1 MIQRPAR
8 VGRPFSCP
16 PDRHTEFA
24 GPVRA
29 ACTPRSRRMARTP
42 ARLAALG
49 LAAAGLGLSPLPA
62 LAQSSVQLY
71 GIIDNGISYTN
82 NVASSVGAKGASR
95 VGLATGFGSG
105 DRFGLTGSEDLGDGT
120 KAIFTLENGF
130 SGINGT
136 LGQGGRMFGRQA
148 FAGLSNPRWGTLTF
162 GRQYEFGFV
171 YLSPFESWTQ
181 FGSIYGAHVG
191 DVDNTFSTFRLNQSV
206 KYEYSPMAGLTLGA
220 LYAFSNQ
227 SANSGSS
234 GFANNRALGFGIQF
248 QRGPLAAAASFLHL
262 SNPSASAATS
272 TNPGGAIGDE
282 YTLSTSLFYNS
293 GFVSRQDVIGVAGSY
308 RFGNARV
315 SAVLTD
321 TRLRYQNGQDLRVDN
336 YEINT
341 RYQFTPAIMAGIG
354 YIFTD
359 ASGYTGAGATSFA
372 SGTRARWHQIDA
384 GAAYYFSKRT
394 DLHASV
400 IYQRAAGDATVAAIN
415 AFGPAG
421 AGVRNQVAVLAGL
434 RHRF

>member
-1 MIQRPAR
+1 MIQRHSCA
-8 VGRPFSCP
+8 GRPFSSS
-16 PDRHTEFA
+16 RL
-24 GPVRA
+24 RK
-29 ACTPRSRRMARTP
+29 PRSAR
-42 ARLAALG
+42 ASMRALLG
-49 LAAAGLGLSPLPA
+49 LCVALTGLPA

-71 GIIDNGISYTN
+71 GIIDNGIGYTN
-82 NVASSVGAKGASR
+82 NVASAVGAKGASR
-95 VGLATGFGSG
+95 VALATGFGSG

-120 KAIFTLENGF
+120 RAIFTLENGF

-227 SANSGSS
+227 SASGGSN
-234 GFANNRALGFGIQF
+234 GFANNRALGLGIQY
-248 QRGPLAAAASFLHL
+248 QRGPIGAAATFLHL

-308 RFGNARV
+308 SFGDARV
-315 SAVLTD
+315 SAVFTD

-341 RYQFTPAIMAGIG
+341 RYQFSPALFAGIG

-359 ASGYTGAGATSFA
+359 ASGYTGTGPTSFA
-372 SGTRARWHQIDA
+372 SGTRPRWHQIDA

-421 AGVRNQVAVLAGL
+421 AGVKNQVAVLAGL

>member
-130 SGINGT
+130 SGINGA

-293 GFVSRQDVIGVAGSY
+293 GFVSRQDVFGVAGSY

>member
-1 MIQRPAR
+1 MIQRHSCA
-8 VGRPFSCP
+8 GRPFSSS
-16 PDRHTEFA
+16 RL
-24 GPVRA
+24 RK
-29 ACTPRSRRMARTP
+29 PRSAR
-42 ARLAALG
+42 ASMRALLG
-49 LAAAGLGLSPLPA
+49 LCVALTALPA

-71 GIIDNGISYTN
+71 GIIDNGIGYTN
-82 NVASSVGAKGASR
+82 NVASAVGAKGASR
-95 VGLATGFGSG
+95 VALATGFGSG

-120 KAIFTLENGF
+120 RAIFTLENGF

-148 FAGLSNPRWGTLTF
+148 FAGLSNPHWGTLTF

-227 SANSGSS
+227 SASGGSN
-234 GFANNRALGFGIQF
+234 GFANNRALGIGIQY
-248 QRGPLAAAASFLHL
+248 QRGPIGAAATFLHL
-262 SNPSASAATS
+262 SNPSASAAAS

-308 RFGNARV
+308 SFGDARV
-315 SAVLTD
+315 SAVFTD

-341 RYQFTPAIMAGIG
+341 RYQFSPALFAGIG

-359 ASGYTGAGATSFA
+359 ASGYTGTGPTSFA
-372 SGTRARWHQIDA
+372 SGTRPRWHQIDA

-421 AGVRNQVAVLAGL
+421 AGVKNQVAVLAGL

>member
-130 SGINGT
+130 SGINGA

-372 SGTRARWHQIDA
+372 SGTRAHWHQIDA